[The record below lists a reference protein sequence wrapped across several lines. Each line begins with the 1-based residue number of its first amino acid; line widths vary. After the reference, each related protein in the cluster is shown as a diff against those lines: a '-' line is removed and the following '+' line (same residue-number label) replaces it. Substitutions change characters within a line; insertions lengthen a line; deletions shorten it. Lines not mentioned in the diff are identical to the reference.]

1 MGSVILK
8 VFVGAIVY
16 LLVGV
21 LYFYVHDIGVVY
33 YKSHVGFTD
42 RGVAIGGTAEL
53 IFYFFIL
60 TNFIVFFVP
69 KVLLK
74 LLVMAV
80 MLSIVLFYFLPDNP
94 VRAFAY
100 GGLTTSMSVLALVLR
115 LTIDRWLSRSFV

>member
-1 MGSVILK
+1 MK